1 MLLTAIE
8 LTVPIPIPVIRVSP
22 LLSAEDQEK
31 IAAFLGQPVISQD
44 TGADT
49 IQTVNRIMRVVD
61 QHAVIQDRNRLLE
74 ELLLLFEGG
83 NSHEDNVPALTEL
96 LPLRSIC
103 LAANPGSWEDA
114 MRKGNA
120 LLRERGLTSMQY
132 EEKLIEMVRTQK
144 HHFIISEGVVFPH
157 ASMEDG
163 VYQTGLSLIT
173 FKEPLPFGP
182 SGHPVW
188 LMITLAAADK
198 QRHIKALSTLLDI
211 LNDPELVAKVKTV
224 NQAEL
229 LWQWMKG
236 KEGHP

>member
-103 LAANPGSWEDA
+103 LAANPG
-114 MRKGNA
+114 RK
-120 LLRERGLTSMQY
+120 M
-132 EEKLIEMVRTQK
+132 
-144 HHFIISEGVVFPH
+144 PC
-157 ASMEDG
+157 
-163 VYQTGLSLIT
+163 
-173 FKEPLPFGP
+173 
-182 SGHPVW
+182 
-188 LMITLAAADK
+188 
-198 QRHIKALSTLLDI
+198 
-211 LNDPELVAKVKTV
+211 VKG
-224 NQAEL
+224 
-229 LWQWMKG
+229 M
-236 KEGHP
+236 PC